1 MVCSLR
7 YNFWFAHGL
16 HNAGLLTV
24 CTCLHILEVCTRFVY
39 QNICLLI
46 VCTFI
51 LKDHPWSP
59 RGGPYSQRP
68 PLVASGR
75 ASLPAQLRGCT
86 SPARFVDRALPARTR
101 ELIGPH
107 ARTPQGPS
115 PAPGPCA
122 PPHPGHDPR
131 LVDHSRTSGAKPTRP
146 WGRRTGELARFRPG
160 LGASA
165 TARMHASGQ
174 NRGPCTA
181 LREHARTRE
190 PIGPQSPSPDART
203 PERPNASGPVPGSG
217 PAHPPAS
224 WARSGKGRARRGLK
238 GRGRGEGVIY

>member
-7 YNFWFAHGL
+7 NNFWFAQGL
-16 HNAGLLTV
+16 HNTRLLTV
-24 CTCLHILEVCTRFVY
+24 CTCLHILEVCTRFAH
-39 QNICLLI
+39 QNTSLHL

-86 SPARFVDRALPARTR
+86 PPARFVARALPARTR

-131 LVDHSRTSGAKPTRP
+131 LIDHSRTSGAKPTRP
-146 WGRRTGELARFRPG
+146 QAWGRTGELARFRPG

-165 TARMHASGQ
+165 LATARMYASGQ
-174 NRGPCTA
+174 NRGPRTA
-181 LREHARTRE
+181 SEHART
-190 PIGPQSPSPDART
+190 DRT
-203 PERPNASGPVPGSG
+203 SRSHVSG
-217 PAHPPAS
+217 PAPG
-224 WARSGKGRARRGLK
+224 ARSAASHPLP
-238 GRGRGEGVIY
+238 